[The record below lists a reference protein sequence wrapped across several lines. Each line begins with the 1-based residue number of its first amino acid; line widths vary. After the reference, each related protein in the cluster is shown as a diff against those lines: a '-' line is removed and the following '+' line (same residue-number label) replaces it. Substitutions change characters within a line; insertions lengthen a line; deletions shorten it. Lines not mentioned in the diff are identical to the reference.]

1 MKNIRIKLKHG
12 TLSLGFLCIGCSLA
26 IAIDSDDYINNGK
39 IQQQNMVAN
48 QTKALGFGSLMWNYL
63 YQNGLQIHYSAIE
76 EKEGDDEATTHFRKF
91 SSFEIKKRIDCLPAD
106 TKDSKNNIIF
116 AWQHSV
122 SKDETP
128 SKGHSYY
135 EEGKINIDALAFAA
149 ATSSLIFLKSTLRRV
164 PK

>member
-1 MKNIRIKLKHG
+1 MKNIRIRLKHG
-12 TLSLGFLCIGCSLA
+12 ALSLGFLCIGCSLA
-26 IAIDSDDYINNGK
+26 IAIDSDDDINNGK
-39 IQQQNMVAN
+39 IQQQKMDVN
-48 QTKALGFGSLMWNYL
+48 QIKSLGFGSLMWNYL

-76 EKEGDDEATTHFRKF
+76 EKEGDEQTTTHFRKF
-91 SSFEIKKRIDCLPAD
+91 SSLEIKKSIDCLPDA
-106 TKDSKNNIIF
+106 TKNSKMNIIF